1 MTKART
7 LADFNAAG
15 VLTSTSDLNAQKL
28 TGNLPVLNA
37 SALTHLNASNLSSG
51 TTPNARYGTPTFD
64 GANLT
69 NVGESNTPA
78 FAAQSS
84 LGFSQTVYY
93 ATWTRMSFPLEVT
106 DTDSAY
112 DTSPSRFTVPS
123 GKGGLYSFQYSCQN
137 SQKLSANKLYSMKL
151 YVNGSSAAGT
161 LVRQNPTTTGTY
173 DVYLNGSASLQ
184 LEAGDYVEV
193 FYWHNA
199 GGSVNL
205 ESDHKR
211 FSGFRVT

>member
-15 VLTSTSDLNAQKL
+15 VLTSTSSLNATKL
-28 TGNLPVLNA
+28 T
-37 SALTHLNASNLSSG
+37 SG
-51 TTPNARYGTPTFD
+51 TIPNDRYGTPTFN
-64 GANLT
+64 GSNLT
-69 NVGESNTPA
+69 NIDTGETNTPA
-78 FAAQSS
+78 FAARSPN
-84 LGFSQTVYY
+84 GFSQIVGSS
-93 ATWTRMSFPLEVT
+93 TWTRMGFSVEVR
-106 DTDSAY
+106 DTNSAY
-112 DTSPSRFTVPS
+112 DTLTGRFTVPS

-137 SQKLSANKLYSMKL
+137 SQKSSSNKLYSMRL

-193 FYWHNA
+193 FYWHNT
-199 GGSVNL
+199 GSTVNL
-205 ESDHKR
+205 ESDNKR